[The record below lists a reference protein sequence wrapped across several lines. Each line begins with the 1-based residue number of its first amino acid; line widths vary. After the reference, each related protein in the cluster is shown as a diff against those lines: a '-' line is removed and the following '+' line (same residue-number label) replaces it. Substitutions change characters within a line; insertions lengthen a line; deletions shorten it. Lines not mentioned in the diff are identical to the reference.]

1 MFPCHCSEEKLKS
14 LEAEH
19 TSCLSELESKGVK
32 ILQLESAIDSFQ
44 AKILQYE
51 REVAASALKLT
62 SAADQSKETFRLQET
77 LQVLVIF
84 TVLLCFTLWFTSTGT
99 YFSFLCNILVWYWYC
114 NCMSV
119 LVSERKKI
127 KENLHSWGK
136 ARLWQKL
143 DEFDWTDTSAHD
155 RHKRFLRRWK
165 RRWRWKWRSCEMPM
179 RRWRTSRTAS
189 KLFNI

>member
-1 MFPCHCSEEKLKS
+1 MFPRHCSEEKLKS

-84 TVLLCFTLWFTSTGT
+84 TVLLFDSQ
-99 YFSFLCNILVWYWYC
+99 
-114 NCMSV
+114 V
-119 LVSERKKI
+119 LVHIFHFYAIYSCDIDIVIACQCWFQKEKKFRKI
-127 KENLHSWGK
+127 CIHGVRPGSGK
-136 ARLWQKL
+136 
-143 DEFDWTDTSAHD
+143 
-155 RHKRFLRRWK
+155 
-165 RRWRWKWRSCEMPM
+165 
-179 RRWRTSRTAS
+179 
-189 KLFNI
+189 N

>member
-1 MFPCHCSEEKLKS
+1 MFPRHCSEEKLKS

-19 TSCLSELESKGVK
+19 TRCLSELESKGVK

-84 TVLLCFTLWFTSTGT
+84 TVLLFDSQ
-99 YFSFLCNILVWYWYC
+99 
-114 NCMSV
+114 V
-119 LVSERKKI
+119 LVHIFHFYAIYSCDIDIVIACQCWFQKEKKFRKI
-127 KENLHSWGK
+127 CIHGVRPGSGK
-136 ARLWQKL
+136 
-143 DEFDWTDTSAHD
+143 
-155 RHKRFLRRWK
+155 
-165 RRWRWKWRSCEMPM
+165 
-179 RRWRTSRTAS
+179 
-189 KLFNI
+189 N

>member
-1 MFPCHCSEEKLKS
+1 MFPRHCSEEKLKS

-84 TVLLCFTLWFTSTGT
+84 TVLLCLLFDSQ
-99 YFSFLCNILVWYWYC
+99 
-114 NCMSV
+114 V
-119 LVSERKKI
+119 LVHIFHFYAIYSCDIDIVIACQCWFQKKKKI
-127 KENLHSWGK
+127 RENLHSWGK

-143 DEFDWTDTSAHD
+143 DEFDWTDTSAHY

-165 RRWRWKWRSCEMPM
+165 RRWR
-179 RRWRTSRTAS
+179 
-189 KLFNI
+189 

>member
-1 MFPCHCSEEKLKS
+1 MFPRHCSEEKLKS

-84 TVLLCFTLWFTSTGT
+84 TVLLFYSL
-99 YFSFLCNILVWYWYC
+99 IHKYWYIFFIF
-114 NCMSV
+114 MQYTRV
-119 LVSERKKI
+119 ILI
-127 KENLHSWGK
+127 L
-136 ARLWQKL
+136 
-143 DEFDWTDTSAHD
+143 
-155 RHKRFLRRWK
+155 
-165 RRWRWKWRSCEMPM
+165 
-179 RRWRTSRTAS
+179 
-189 KLFNI
+189 